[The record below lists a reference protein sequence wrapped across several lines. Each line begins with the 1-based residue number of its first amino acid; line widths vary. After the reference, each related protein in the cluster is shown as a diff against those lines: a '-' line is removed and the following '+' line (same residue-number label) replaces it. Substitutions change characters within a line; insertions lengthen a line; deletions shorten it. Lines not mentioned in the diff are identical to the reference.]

1 MKNKIQQEQTKR
13 TKTEKENIR
22 FLRYLLFKLRC
33 RVVSLLAQMFQGL
46 AHRRAGNF
54 DHASERVV
62 HFQDNKNR
70 C

>member
-33 RVVSLLAQMFQGL
+33 RVVSPTGPDAPGPC
-46 AHRRAGNF
+46 
-54 DHASERVV
+54 ASVRS
-62 HFQDNKNR
+62 KL
-70 C
+70 